1 MGFVDMRQRKTLVEK
16 EGELRRITAEV
27 GWDREIGA
35 VARRGSC
42 EKGARPPIQEH
53 QRLCEW

>member
-35 VARRGSC
+35 VARRGSV
-42 EKGARPPIQEH
+42 
-53 QRLCEW
+53 